1 MDTWQTHTQVDV
13 FCDMDTDG
21 GGWTVFQHRI
31 DDSVDFYKNFSS
43 YENGFGSLHG
53 NFWLGLR
60 YMNEMT
66 SRRTNRLRIDLQTS
80 NATKMYDVYEGFS
93 VGPVGP
99 SYLLSPYHDGMA
111 FTTYDH
117 DMDNVISSNCASAY
131 HGAWW
136 YNSCYKANLNGQYFV
151 PGTKYGTGMIYNS
164 YEILLSLKESKMM
177 FK

>member
-93 VGPVGP
+93 VGPG
-99 SYLLSPYHDGMA
+99 
-111 FTTYDH
+111 
-117 DMDNVISSNCASAY
+117 SNY
-131 HGAWW
+131 TLHLG
-136 YNSCYKANLNGQYFV
+136 NR
-151 PGTKYGTGMIYNS
+151 TD
-164 YEILLSLKESKMM
+164 SLHCMS
-177 FK
+177 